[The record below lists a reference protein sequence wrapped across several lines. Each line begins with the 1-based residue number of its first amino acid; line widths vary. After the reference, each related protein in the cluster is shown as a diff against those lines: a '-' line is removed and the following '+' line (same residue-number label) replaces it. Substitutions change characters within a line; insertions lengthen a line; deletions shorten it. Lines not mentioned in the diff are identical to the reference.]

1 MTLLCGA
8 ENIAYLPGVINL
20 ENIYEDYEEI
30 TKQEYAF
37 LNMPAMY
44 ILARVTSSQCMGLA
58 GSGFKNMK
66 ASRTMLARRFPALP
80 DADPPLEALPYITTQ
95 TVAYALSLV
104 MSCVCYSVN
113 DPMTKGRAAQL
124 YEKILAN
131 FSRLTDKQFHDK
143 LRANLTEW
151 VSKVTSPEPPEPEV
165 PMMSLQQVAAA
176 DRARP
181 SGAAA
186 AAAEDADADAD
197 ECGDIEE
204 DGEAEEDEEAGTADG
219 DGDGAADG
227 DGDGAA
233 DGDGDGTANGGNG
246 SDDGG
251 TSSQKT
257 TSSPGRSKRN
267 NTTKPPDPKQKPK
280 PKKRRGGGA

>member
-8 ENIAYLPGVINL
+8 ENIGYLPGVINL
-20 ENIYEDYEEI
+20 ANIYADDDEI
-30 TKQEYAF
+30 RNQEYVH
-37 LNMPAMY
+37 LNMASMY

-80 DADPPLEALPYITTQ
+80 DADPPLEALPYITPQ

-124 YEKILAN
+124 YEKVLAN
-131 FSRLTDKQFHDK
+131 YSKLSDKEFQSS

-186 AAAEDADADAD
+186 EDGDADAD

-204 DGEAEEDEEAGTADG
+204 DGEAEEDEKAGTADG

-251 TSSQKT
+251 TSSRKT
-257 TSSPGRSKRN
+257 TPSPGRPKKN
-267 NTTKPPDPKQKPK
+267 NTPKPPDNAAKPK
-280 PKKRRGGGA
+280 AKRGRRAL

>member
-8 ENIAYLPGVINL
+8 ENIGYLPGVINL
-20 ENIYEDYEEI
+20 ENIYADNDEI
-30 TKQEYAF
+30 TKQQYVN

-44 ILARVTSSQCMGLA
+44 ILARVTSSQCMSLV

-131 FSRLTDKQFHDK
+131 YSKLTDKQFQNA

-165 PMMSLQQVAAA
+165 PTSV
-176 DRARP
+176 D
-181 SGAAA
+181 SGVL
-186 AAAEDADADAD
+186 
-197 ECGDIEE
+197 I
-204 DGEAEEDEEAGTADG
+204 
-219 DGDGAADG
+219 
-227 DGDGAA
+227 
-233 DGDGDGTANGGNG
+233 
-246 SDDGG
+246 
-251 TSSQKT
+251 TSNLCT
-257 TSSPGRSKRN
+257 LLISSN
-267 NTTKPPDPKQKPK
+267 LILILY
-280 PKKRRGGGA
+280 

>member
-151 VSKVTSPEPPEPEV
+151 VSKVTSPEPPEPDI

-181 SGAAA
+181 SGGAAD
-186 AAAEDADADAD
+186 AAEDADADAD
-197 ECGDIEE
+197 ECGDIEAAE
-204 DGEAEEDEEAGTADG
+204 DRDAEDEEAGAADG

-251 TSSQKT
+251 TSSRKT
-257 TSSPGRSKRN
+257 TPSPGRPKKN
-267 NTTKPPDPKQKPK
+267 NTTKPPDNAAKPK
-280 PKKRRGGGA
+280 AKRGRRGP

>member
-20 ENIYEDYEEI
+20 ENIYADDDEI

-66 ASRTMLARRFPALP
+66 ASRTLLARRFPALP

-104 MSCVCYSVN
+104 MSCVCYSVS
-113 DPMTKGRAAQL
+113 DPMTKGRAGQV
-124 YEKILAN
+124 YEKFMADFSKLSDKDFQDILRAT
-131 FSRLTDKQFHDK
+131 LTD
-143 LRANLTEW
+143 W
-151 VSKVTSPEPPEPEV
+151 VVKVTAPEPPGPQV
-165 PMMSLQQVAAA
+165 PVMSLQEVAAA

-181 SGAAA
+181 SCAAA
-186 AAAEDADADAD
+186 ATTTTTTDEGGSCTAAVWPLSAAACSGEDSS
-197 ECGDIEE
+197 
-204 DGEAEEDEEAGTADG
+204 
-219 DGDGAADG
+219 
-227 DGDGAA
+227 
-233 DGDGDGTANGGNG
+233 G
-246 SDDGG
+246 S
-251 TSSQKT
+251 SL
-257 TSSPGRSKRN
+257 
-267 NTTKPPDPKQKPK
+267 
-280 PKKRRGGGA
+280 

>member
-20 ENIYEDYEEI
+20 ENIYADDDEI
-30 TKQEYAF
+30 TKQEYHF

-131 FSRLTDKQFHDK
+131 YSKLTDKQFHDT

-151 VSKVTSPEPPEPEV
+151 VSKVTSPEPPEPDI

-176 DRARP
+176 DRARL
-181 SGAAA
+181 S
-186 AAAEDADADAD
+186 
-197 ECGDIEE
+197 
-204 DGEAEEDEEAGTADG
+204 
-219 DGDGAADG
+219 
-227 DGDGAA
+227 
-233 DGDGDGTANGGNG
+233 
-246 SDDGG
+246 
-251 TSSQKT
+251 
-257 TSSPGRSKRN
+257 
-267 NTTKPPDPKQKPK
+267 
-280 PKKRRGGGA
+280 